1 MRQNPT
7 WLGLNKIEVYFW
19 LLSKSRGRF
28 FRIAIGLELSG
39 PFNLVAPLRNSN
51 FHSQGCLMI
60 QSCQSSSYHNQFH
73 PTGREKGG
81 NRTHSNQGY
90 FLEFAHPKLPLIS
103 YWPALSHRTIP
114 INTGDWEMYAISG
127 GHGPHQKSG
136 VLLLQNKGRV
146 DTDG

>member
-28 FRIAIGLELSG
+28 FRIGIGLELSD

-51 FHSQGCLMI
+51 FHSHGCLMI
-60 QSCQSSSYHNQFH
+60 QSCQSSGYHNQFH

-81 NRTHSNQGY
+81 NIEPTLIKDASWNLHTQNFLLYPIGLHLVIEPYLSTQGIGKCMLFLVAMGPTRNQG
-90 FLEFAHPKLPLIS
+90 FS
-103 YWPALSHRTIP
+103 YYKIR
-114 INTGDWEMYAISG
+114 GE
-127 GHGPHQKSG
+127 
-136 VLLLQNKGRV
+136 
-146 DTDG
+146 